1 MHKGIKP
8 KEPVMNSPAPTTQP
22 VAEKPAAKLFPVVL
36 TKNYVPMGDYE
47 IVGYLKA
54 AVKRKDAA
62 GTERIIER
70 EEFIEGEMKPHN
82 SPGVGFG
89 EYIDEK
95 GRKTNAKIWAGTT
108 IKLPIEEAKSLVA
121 KKIAERADAI
131 AA

>member
-1 MHKGIKP
+1 MHPGIKSKEVQMAEATAP
-8 KEPVMNSPAPTTQP
+8 KAPATQM
-22 VAEKPAAKLFPVVL
+22 FPVVL
-36 TKNYVPMGDYE
+36 NKNYVPMGDYE

-62 GTERIIER
+62 GTERIVER
-70 EEFIEGEMKPHN
+70 EEFIEGEMKPHT

-89 EYIDEK
+89 EFVDGN

-108 IKLPIEEAKSLVA
+108 IKLPIEEAKSVVA
-121 KKIAERADAI
+121 KKIADRADAI